1 MSAARLL
8 SLAIMLR
15 IGLLISPS
23 DGAKKDV
30 DDLVRQAAEAAQAGM
45 STVWSGQGFGYDTLT
60 ALAAVGREVPGIEL
74 GAAVVPVQ
82 LRHPLVIAAQ
92 AQTVHAA
99 SGGRL
104 VLGLG
109 VSHPVLMEKYGVSTD
124 KPARM
129 MREYLTTLMPVLR
142 GGRTRTDV
150 AGTDSAPEGLDEM
163 LSSTAV
169 RGATPTVPVLLGA
182 LGPAMLRVAG
192 ELADGTVTF
201 LVGPRTLGE
210 HVVPTI
216 TEAAQA
222 SGRPAPRVV
231 ACLPVAVT
239 HDVQRVRAEVARGW
253 AVMAAMPSYR
263 AMLERES
270 AVDAGQV
277 AVAGDES
284 AVLAE
289 LQRLTTLGVTDFYA
303 VPVGT
308 TQEQHRTLGLLS
320 DLTREQ

>member
-23 DGAKKDV
+23 DGARNDV

-124 KPARM
+124 KPVRM

-201 LVGPRTLGE
+201 LVGPRTLGG

-216 TEAAQA
+216 TEAAEA
-222 SGRPAPRVV
+222 AGRPAPRVV

-289 LQRLTTLGVTDFYA
+289 LQRLTTLGVADFYA

-308 TQEQHRTLGLLS
+308 TQEQHRTLRLLS